1 MIDMADQ
8 ELFMIQDDTDEAY
21 AKEHAEELAA
31 AGIIPSFS
39 GQVYIEKEKKRI
51 KEMYKM

>member
-8 ELFMIQDDTDEAY
+8 ELFMIQDNTDEVY
-21 AKEHAEELAA
+21 AKEHARNWRRKSK
-31 AGIIPSFS
+31 GTRS
-39 GQVYIEKEKKRI
+39 GSRITLGKKRI